1 MYYHQRGG
9 RDRDLVYTLM
19 LKSRDIIEV
28 ADNVHFIGAFD
39 PMIRT
44 FDIIMKTA
52 NGSSYNS
59 YLVRGSEG
67 VCVMDTVKKE
77 FSDQFFNRLER
88 LCDYD
93 EIRYIVLHHLE
104 PDHSGALTDLMERA
118 PQAKLIISGRAVMM
132 LKALVKR
139 DIEFEVANT
148 GKTISL
154 GDKTIEFLSTP
165 FLHWPDTMSS
175 YLHEDKILFSG
186 DVFGSHYYDE
196 RLFDDQVGDF
206 SYAFMYYYQHIMR
219 PFKQFVLQALRL
231 YRKFDIALIAP
242 LHGPVLRTD
251 PQKYIE
257 KYAEWSQDARASKN
271 IVGKKLFSVFYMS
284 SYDNTL
290 AMAERIAKGADEV
303 DGVIASMYD
312 LASLEEQNMI
322 DLLEESDAVIVG
334 SPTINGDAVKPA
346 WDLLAC
352 MPYLQSQGKIGA
364 AFGSYGWTGE
374 APDMLHDRM
383 QWLKFRLPVS
393 PMKIKL
399 IPTEEE
405 LIECENFGREIAEVA
420 MGKMVEMEI

>member
-1 MYYHQRGG
+1 
-9 RDRDLVYTLM
+9 M
-19 LKSRDIIEV
+19 LGAIAPLTE
-28 ADNVHFIGAFD
+28 NVHFIGAFD

-77 FSDQFFNRLER
+77 FSDQFFERLEL
-88 LCDYD
+88 LCTYD

-104 PDHSGALTDLMERA
+104 PDHSGALIELMERS
-118 PQAKLIISGRAVMM
+118 PQAKLIISGRAVLM
-132 LKALVKR
+132 LKALVKK
-139 DIEFEVANT
+139 DIEFETVVT
-148 GKTISL
+148 GKKISL

-175 YLHEDKILFSG
+175 YLHEDRILFSG

-196 RLFDDQVGDF
+196 RLFDDEVGDF
-206 SYAFMYYYQHIMR
+206 GYAFKYYYQHIMR
-219 PFKQFVLQALRL
+219 PFKQYVLQALHL
-231 YRKFDIALIAP
+231 YEQFEIDVIAP
-242 LHGPVLRTD
+242 LHGPVLRTN
-251 PQKYIE
+251 PQRYID
-257 KYAEWSQDARASKN
+257 KYALWSEDAKLHKN
-271 IVGKKLFSVFYMS
+271 IAGKKIVSVFYMS

-290 AMAERIAKGADEV
+290 TMAEKITQGADSL
-303 DGVIASMYD
+303 DGIIASMYD

-352 MPYLQSQGKIGA
+352 IPYLENAGKIGA
-364 AFGSYGWTGE
+364 TFGSYGWTGE
-374 APDMLHDRM
+374 APDMLQDRM
-383 QWLKFRLPVS
+383 QWLKFRLPTAPLKV
-393 PMKIKL
+393 KL

-405 LIECENFGREIAEVA
+405 LESCYDFGYEVA
-420 MGKMVEMEI
+420 EITMGKIMEMEL

>member
-1 MYYHQRGG
+1 
-9 RDRDLVYTLM
+9 M
-19 LKSRDIIEV
+19 LGAI
-28 ADNVHFIGAFD
+28 APLTDNVHFIGAFD

-77 FSDQFFNRLER
+77 FSDQFFERLEL
-88 LCDYD
+88 LCEYD

-104 PDHSGALTDLMERA
+104 PDHSGALVELMERA
-118 PQAKLIISGRAVMM
+118 PRAKLIISGRAVLM
-132 LKALVKR
+132 LKALLKK
-139 DIEFEVANT
+139 DIEFETVNT
-148 GKTISL
+148 GQSISL

-196 RLFDDQVGDF
+196 RLYDDEVGDF
-206 SYAFMYYYQHIMR
+206 SYAFKYYYKHIMR
-219 PFKQFVLQALRL
+219 PFKQYVHQALQL
-231 YRKFDIALIAP
+231 YNKFEIGLIAP
-242 LHGPVLRTD
+242 LHGPVLRTN
-251 PQKYIE
+251 PQNYID
-257 KYAEWSQDARASKN
+257 KYALWSEDAKSNKN
-271 IVGKKLFSVFYMS
+271 IAGKKIVSVFYMS

-290 AMAERIAKGADEV
+290 AMAEKISQGADSL
-303 DGVIASMYD
+303 DGIIASMYD

-352 MPYLQSQGKIGA
+352 IPYLENAGKIGA
-364 AFGSYGWTGE
+364 TFGSYGWTGE
-374 APDMLHDRM
+374 APDMLQDRM
-383 QWLKFRLPVS
+383 QWLKFRLPTA
-393 PMKIKL
+393 PLKIKL
-399 IPTEEE
+399 IPTDEE
-405 LIECENFGREIAEVA
+405 LQSCYNFGREVAEIS
-420 MGKMVEMEI
+420 MGKIMEMEL

>member
-1 MYYHQRGG
+1 
-9 RDRDLVYTLM
+9 M
-19 LKSRDIIEV
+19 LGAI
-28 ADNVHFIGAFD
+28 APLTDNVHFIGAFD

-77 FSDQFFNRLER
+77 FSDQFFKRLEF

-104 PDHSGALTDLMERA
+104 PDHSGALIELMERA
-118 PQAKLIISGRAVMM
+118 PQAKLIISGRAVLM
-132 LKALVKR
+132 LKALLKK
-139 DIEFEVANT
+139 DIEFETVIT
-148 GKTISL
+148 GQTISL

-196 RLFDDQVGDF
+196 RLYDDEVGDF
-206 SYAFMYYYQHIMR
+206 SYAFKYYYQHIMR
-219 PFKQFVLQALRL
+219 PFKQYVLQALQL
-231 YRKFDIALIAP
+231 YNKFEIGLIAP
-242 LHGPVLRTD
+242 LHGPVLRTN
-251 PQKYIE
+251 PQNYIDR
-257 KYAEWSQDARASKN
+257 YALWSEDAKSNKN
-271 IVGKKLFSVFYMS
+271 IAGKKIVSVFYMS

-290 AMAERIAKGADEV
+290 AMAEKISQGADSL
-303 DGVIASMYD
+303 DGIIASMYD

-352 MPYLQSQGKIGA
+352 IPYLENAGKIGA
-364 AFGSYGWTGE
+364 TFGSYGWTGE
-374 APDMLHDRM
+374 APDMLQDRM
-383 QWLKFRLPVS
+383 QWLKFRLPTA
-393 PMKIKL
+393 PLKIKL
-399 IPTEEE
+399 IPTDEE
-405 LIECENFGREIAEVA
+405 LVSCYNFGREVAEIA
-420 MGKMVEMEI
+420 MGKIMEMEL

>member
-1 MYYHQRGG
+1 MSNLFQSPAA
-9 RDRDLVYTLM
+9 LIAL
-19 LKSRDIIEV
+19 SES
-28 ADNVHFIGAFD
+28 VHFIGAFD

-77 FSDQFFNRLER
+77 FSAEFFARLEA
-88 LCDYD
+88 LCDYE

-104 PDHSGALTDLMERA
+104 PDHSGALVELMTRA
-118 PQAKLIISGRAVMM
+118 PQATLIISGRAVLM
-132 LKALVKR
+132 LKALLKR
-139 DIEFEVANT
+139 DITYEVAMT

-175 YLHEDKILFSG
+175 YLHESKILFSG

-196 RLFDDQVGDF
+196 RLFDDEVGDF
-206 SYAFMYYYQHIMR
+206 SYAFKYYYQHIMR
-219 PFKQFVLQALRL
+219 PFKPYVLQALAL
-231 YRKFDIALIAP
+231 YRQFEIGLIAP
-242 LHGPVLRTD
+242 LHGPVLRAN
-251 PQKYIE
+251 PELYLGRYEQ
-257 KYAEWSQDARASKN
+257 WSRDAKADKN
-271 IVGKKLFSVFYMS
+271 VEGKKILSVFYMS

-290 AMAERIAKGADEV
+290 AMAEQITQGADAV
-303 DGVIASMYD
+303 DGIIASMYD
-312 LASLEEQNMI
+312 LASLEEQNMV
-322 DLLEESDAVIVG
+322 DLLEESDAVIIG

-352 MPYLQSQGKIGA
+352 MPYLESAGKIGA

-374 APDMLHDRM
+374 APEMLHDRM
-383 QWLKFRLPVS
+383 RWLKFRLPVD
-393 PMKIKL
+393 PLKIKL
-399 IPTEEE
+399 IPTDEE
-405 LIECENFGREIAEVA
+405 LQQCQAFGREVAEIA

>member
-1 MYYHQRGG
+1 MVPTAIP
-9 RDRDLVYTLM
+9 LTENVY
-19 LKSRDIIEV
+19 
-28 ADNVHFIGAFD
+28 FIGAFD

-77 FSDQFFNRLER
+77 FSTEFFQRLEQ
-88 LCDYD
+88 LCDYS
-93 EIRYIVLHHLE
+93 EIKYIILHHLE
-104 PDHSGALTDLMERA
+104 PDHSGALIELMEKA
-118 PQAKLIISGRAVMM
+118 PLAKLIISGRAVLM
-132 LKALVKR
+132 LKALLKR

-148 GKTISL
+148 GKIISL

-175 YLHEDKILFSG
+175 YLHEEKILFSG

-196 RLFDDQVGDF
+196 RLFDDEVGDF
-206 SYAFMYYYQHIMR
+206 GYAFKYYYQHIMR
-219 PFKQFVLQALRL
+219 PFKQYVKQALTL
-231 YRKFDIALIAP
+231 YEKFEVGLIAP
-242 LHGPVLRTD
+242 LHGPVLRTN
-251 PQKYIE
+251 PQNYID
-257 KYAEWSQDARASKN
+257 KYAFWSEDAKAHKN
-271 IVGKKLFSVFYMS
+271 IEGKKIISVFYMS

-290 AMAERIAKGADEV
+290 AMAEKITEGADSVE
-303 DGVIASMYD
+303 GIIASMYD

-322 DLLEESDAVIVG
+322 DLLEESDAVIIG

-352 MPYLQSQGKIGA
+352 MPYLESAGKIGA
-364 AFGSYGWTGE
+364 TFGSYGWTGE
-374 APDMLHDRM
+374 APDMIQDRM
-383 QWLKFRLPVS
+383 RWLKFRLPVD
-393 PMKIKL
+393 PLKVKL

-405 LIECENFGREIAEVA
+405 LQECYDFGCEVAEIA
-420 MGKMVEMEI
+420 MGKMVEMEL